1 MIVNVVIA
9 TRLSNEDLFAI
20 SDYQRIRLLTGR
32 RLPPSTT
39 VYHPRGIRMEM
50 DVRASVPLATTRV
63 ISILIILRQ
72 LCDRFDT
79 EFRTNSEKKPRMFC
93 KYDRNVRV
101 RLKYLLARVE
111 ISFPPIFLPVKH
123 LISCKSR
130 DRSWISK

>member
-39 VYHPRGIRMEM
+39 AATLV
-50 DVRASVPLATTRV
+50 ASEWKWMFAHPLATTRV
-63 ISILIILRQ
+63 ISMLIILRQ